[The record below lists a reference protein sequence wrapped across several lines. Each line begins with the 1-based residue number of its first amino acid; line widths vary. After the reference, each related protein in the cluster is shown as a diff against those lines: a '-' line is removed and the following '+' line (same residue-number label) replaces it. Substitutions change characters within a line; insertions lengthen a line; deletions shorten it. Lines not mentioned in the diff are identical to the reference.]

1 MEFYQF
7 FLLILSN
14 SSFCLFRLRF
24 NNSFFRYRSSSPSTP
39 TALYILQRYYPSGKL
54 FQQKEQLNIVG
65 PLYRCI
71 SLETDERLP
80 PLVYTNTL
88 QYRSTPLAFVKIP
101 NARSSCCLPRR
112 LVVMSESNIRE
123 IWFPRGSQ
131 ISRPPAPLVLHGA
144 ANPRTETEREFHS
157 RIVISIDI
165 YPFFLSIENHNF
177 YGITLWRSS
186 FDRAKWT
193 RNEFIVHFLIKI

>member
-24 NNSFFRYRSSSPSTP
+24 NNSFFRYRSSSPSSP
-39 TALYILQRYYPSGKL
+39 VYPSTLLSKRQVIPAEGAIKYCRT
-54 FQQKEQLNIVG
+54 VV
-65 PLYRCI
+65 PLYFTWDRRT
-71 SLETDERLP
+71 SSAS
-80 PLVYTNTL
+80 LVYTNTL

-177 YGITLWRSS
+177 YEILPFDDLLSIGRSGHKMNLLYIS
-186 FDRAKWT
+186 W
-193 RNEFIVHFLIKI
+193 